1 MSWKFMGRARKTE
14 IENNVNTDIGA
25 RVVVCRE
32 ERGIS
37 QTRLAEE
44 LDVSVAHLNALEAG
58 RYTWSAATIQHLT
71 RIFGVSAS
79 ALLGADPPEDD
90 LVREWRGLYQLLS
103 ERDRLMLV
111 DLANKLANW
120 SQNFTM
126 RTRRKRQRATGCLV
140 SLEGIHGSLI
150 REIGEKLAAE
160 LHAHHIYYDEEN
172 AIYKYL
178 MKRCEEFDRR
188 ITQQIHE
195 RTMLFAV
202 ERVQRQESKVRPLLE
217 NNEIVLTPYHF
228 LAPGVYQ
235 EMEGLNDRRIIDIL
249 EGLLAPPD
257 LVILLHFNP
266 QMAVRRAVQR
276 EPKKG
281 EFYFPYGK
289 SELERAAELYKKAA
303 KEFKGWGYEVI
314 EEDVDGDSVT
324 PELIDKLV
332 REIRR
337 RAPIASEEP

>member
-1 MSWKFMGRARKTE
+1 MGRARKTE
-14 IENNVNTDIGA
+14 IEDSVNAEIGA

-32 ERGIS
+32 ERGMS
-37 QTRLAEE
+37 QSDLAES
-44 LDVSVAHLNALEAG
+44 LHVSVAHMNALEAG
-58 RYTWSAATIQHLT
+58 RYTWSAVTIQQLT
-71 RIFGVSAS
+71 RIFGVSA
-79 ALLGADPPEDD
+79 ATLLGADPPEDD
-90 LVREWRGLYQLLS
+90 LLREWRGLYQMLP

-120 SQNFTM
+120 SQTFTM
-126 RTRRKRQRATGCLV
+126 RTKRKRQRATGCLV
-140 SLEGIHGSLI
+140 SLEGIHGALI
-150 REIGEKLAAE
+150 REIGEALAHE
-160 LHAHHIYYDEEN
+160 LRAQHIYYDESN
-172 AIYKYL
+172 PIYKYL

-202 ERVQRQESKVRPLLE
+202 ERVQRQESVIRPHLE

-257 LVILLHFNP
+257 LVILLHFDP
-266 QMAVRRAVQR
+266 KVAVRRAVQR

-289 SELERAAELYKKAA
+289 SELVRAAELYKRAA

-314 EEDVDGDSVT
+314 EQEVDADTVP
-324 PELIDKLV
+324 PELIEKLS

-337 RAPIASEEP
+337 RAPIQADDI

>member
-1 MSWKFMGRARKTE
+1 MGRARKTE

>member
-1 MSWKFMGRARKTE
+1 MGRTRKTE
-14 IENNVNTDIGA
+14 IENDINADIGA
-25 RVVVCRE
+25 RVSACRE
-32 ERGIS
+32 DRGIT
-37 QTRLAEE
+37 QAKLAADLE
-44 LDVSVAHLNALEAG
+44 VSVAHLNALEAG

-79 ALLGADPPEDD
+79 MLLGADPPEDD
-90 LVREWRGLYQLLS
+90 LLREWRGLYQLLS

-140 SLEGIHGSLI
+140 SLEGIHGALI
-150 REIGEKLAAE
+150 REIGDAVAAKM
-160 LHAHHIYYDEEN
+160 HAQHIYYDEEN

-178 MKRCEEFDRR
+178 MKRCSEFDRR

-202 ERVQRQESKVRPLLE
+202 ERVQRQESEIRPRLE

-228 LAPGVYQ
+228 LAPSVYQ

-257 LVILLHFNP
+257 LVILFHFDP
-266 QMAVRRAVQR
+266 QIAARRAIQR

-281 EFYFPYGK
+281 EFYFPYGV
-289 SELERAAELYKKAA
+289 SELSRAADLYKRAA

-314 EEDVDGDSVT
+314 EEDFEGDTVT
-324 PELIDKLV
+324 PEIVEKLV

-337 RAPIASEEP
+337 RAPMHVDEG